1 MIERERE
8 WSGGETGKT
17 AGRVEGS
24 KGTKPETS
32 LSVRLRMW
40 DFEQCDVKRCTGRKL
55 CRLGLVKEMELG
67 APFLGLVLSPNGGS
81 TVSPAD
87 KEIIETL
94 GMSVIDCSW
103 ARLDEI
109 PFHQMRRGHH
119 RLLPFLV
126 AANPVNYGRPMKL
139 SCAEAIA
146 ATLYIVGHQDE
157 AVSVMDEFGW
167 GAEFL
172 RVNAEVLDAY
182 AACTDGA
189 EVVKAQ
195 TEYLERCEEEASSR
209 REGTSLED
217 MMPPSYSDE
226 DESGSD
232 SNGDARDLAE
242 NPAVCE
248 GGRII
253 IFWWYFFPDEFRKFT
268 GYNVKTLAII
278 GAHRR

>member
-1 MIERERE
+1 MGEERGKVLKKDISCQFFVS
-8 WSGGETGKT
+8 WSMP
-17 AGRVEGS
+17 ARAPLS
-24 KGTKPETS
+24 K
-32 LSVRLRMW
+32 SV
-40 DFEQCDVKRCTGRKL
+40 CVCA
-55 CRLGLVKEMELG
+55 CI
-67 APFLGLVLSPNGGS
+67 AVL
-81 TVSPAD
+81 
-87 KEIIETL
+87 
-94 GMSVIDCSW
+94 
-103 ARLDEI
+103 
-109 PFHQMRRGHH
+109 
-119 RLLPFLV
+119 
-126 AANPVNYGRPMKL
+126 
-139 SCAEAIA
+139 
-146 ATLYIVGHQDE
+146 
-157 AVSVMDEFGW
+157 
-167 GAEFL
+167 
-172 RVNAEVLDAY
+172 
-182 AACTDGA
+182 
-189 EVVKAQ
+189 Q